1 LTDKYQKGIVLP
13 APPDRQEQIQ
23 YFGKQQLRILALMLF
38 IFSMGSVYGIY
49 AVFSQSP
56 WLYPFLL
63 MLVILVP
70 WVLYVVVLSTYRPRV
85 TWESHQMVLTAGQY
99 MLKHSVDVFIP
110 VCGEDPRIIENTFRH
125 ASKLQWPDGEMNIYC
140 LDDGNSRIAERIAKA
155 YGIHYLVRND
165 RPLHKKSGNLNNG
178 LRNSDGEFIV
188 VFDADF
194 APAPEFLLET
204 IPYML
209 YENMGIVQTAQY
221 FDVKVSNTRN
231 WVQQMSGSVQDM
243 FFGWAQPARNT
254 ADAAMCVGTNAVYR
268 RTALD
273 AIGGFPRVSAGGEDV
288 VTGLDMYAEGYRTI
302 YVPLALAKGVCPD
315 TFDAAINQQYRWSG
329 TCMRMF
335 MGDNEYSRSFKN
347 AKLNLGQKMVFWSG
361 LLYYVQSMLALVVT
375 ALPGIVMLWGFPELV
390 GPGNYLPIAPAMLGM
405 FMLPF
410 IIRGWRPSLLRMI
423 MVYSVAHILSFI
435 DTVKETFVRKPPHP
449 SYWIPSGAKGKSRR
463 TVIAGWIIRI
473 WFVLTQGIIWA
484 AIIINIPVYGWVN
497 FWPAVVIGLFQT
509 IVLFPLML
517 PGYGTIAQT
526 TLLPHLTK
534 RRFWQ
539 WRKQRFYKKYHSQ

>member
-1 LTDKYQKGIVLP
+1 
-13 APPDRQEQIQ
+13 
-23 YFGKQQLRILALMLF
+23 
-38 IFSMGSVYGIY
+38 
-49 AVFSQSP
+49 
-56 WLYPFLL
+56 
-63 MLVILVP
+63 
-70 WVLYVVVLSTYRPRV
+70 
-85 TWESHQMVLTAGQY
+85 
-99 MLKHSVDVFIP
+99 
-110 VCGEDPRIIENTFRH
+110 
-125 ASKLQWPDGEMNIYC
+125 
-140 LDDGNSRIAERIAKA
+140 
-155 YGIHYLVRND
+155 
-165 RPLHKKSGNLNNG
+165 
-178 LRNSDGEFIV
+178 
-188 VFDADF
+188 
-194 APAPEFLLET
+194 
-204 IPYML
+204 
-209 YENMGIVQTAQY
+209 
-221 FDVKVSNTRN
+221 
-231 WVQQMSGSVQDM
+231 
-243 FFGWAQPARNT
+243 
-254 ADAAMCVGTNAVYR
+254 
-268 RTALD
+268 
-273 AIGGFPRVSAGGEDV
+273 
-288 VTGLDMYAEGYRTI
+288 
-302 YVPLALAKGVCPD
+302 
-315 TFDAAINQQYRWSG
+315 
-329 TCMRMF
+329 MRMF